1 MRILDAKTFSA
12 TIKLVVFM
20 VVTTM
25 ATGLLVVTIGNVG
38 FGDTKEYEAVFS
50 DVTGLNTNDDIR
62 IAGVKVGTVEDIEI
76 EGRDLARVAFS
87 VDSETVLDQS
97 THAQIRYRNLVGQRY
112 IELSQGAGPSGVLRE
127 GQTIPLPQTDPAL
140 DLTVLFNGFKPL
152 FEAMSPK
159 DVNQL
164 SYEIIQ
170 VFQGEAGTV
179 ESLLAHTAS
188 VTNAIADRDQV
199 VGALIDNLNSVLDTL
214 ARRDDELSAMI
225 TELQQFVSGLAQD
238 RKPILDSLDAVSE
251 LSEETAQMVTKT
263 RPALVADLEQL
274 RRVTSVLNNGR
285 EIIDDTLQ
293 IMPIKLKKVGRTASY
308 GSFFNFY
315 LCNFQGGVKV
325 PGQLPGVDRIVRVN
339 YDTNSARCS
348 LG

>member
-1 MRILDAKTFSA
+1 MRMLDAKTLSA
-12 TIKLVVFM
+12 TVKLVIFM
-20 VVTTM
+20 VVTTL
-25 ATGLLVVTIGNVG
+25 ATGLLVITIGNVT
-38 FGDTKEYEAVFS
+38 FGAEKPYEAVFS
-50 DVTGLNTNDDIR
+50 DVTGLETGDDVR
-62 IAGVKVGTVEDIEI
+62 IAGVKVGSVEEIEI
-76 EGRDLARVAFS
+76 EGRDLARVGFT
-87 VDSETVLDQS
+87 VDAETALDRS
-97 THAQIRYRNLVGQRY
+97 INARLRYRNLVGQRY
-112 IELSQGAGPSGVLRE
+112 IELSPGAGPSGRLQE
-127 GQTIPLPQTDPAL
+127 GATIPLQRTDPAL

-152 FEAMSPK
+152 FEAMSPR

-164 SYEIIQ
+164 SYEIIR
-170 VFQGEAGTV
+170 VFQGEGGTV

-188 VTNAIADRDQV
+188 VTNTIANRDRV

-214 ARRDDELSAMI
+214 SRRDDELSAMI

-238 RKPILDSLDAVSE
+238 REPILDSLDAVSV
-251 LSEETAQMVTKT
+251 LSEETAGLVKNT

-274 RRVTSVLNNGR
+274 RRVTGVLNDSR
-285 EIIDDTLQ
+285 EIVDDTLQ

-325 PGQLPGVDRIVRVN
+325 PASVPGVGRIVRVN
-339 YDTNSARCS
+339 YDTNSERCS

>member
-12 TIKLVVFM
+12 TVKLIVFM

-25 ATGLLVVTIGNVG
+25 ATGLLVMTIGNVT
-38 FGDTKEYEAVFS
+38 FGAEKTYEAVFS
-50 DVTGLNTNDDIR
+50 DVTGLNTGDDIR
-62 IAGVKVGTVEDIEI
+62 IAGVKVGTVEEIEI
-76 EGRDLARVAFS
+76 EGRDLARVAFT
-87 VDSETVLDQS
+87 VDAEQRLDQS
-97 THAQIRYRNLVGQRY
+97 THARIRYRNLVGQRY
-112 IELSQGAGPSGVLRE
+112 IELSPGAGPSGLLRE
-127 GQTIPLPQTDPAL
+127 GATIPLSQTEAAL

-152 FEAMSPK
+152 FQALSPK
-159 DVNQL
+159 DVNKL
-164 SYEIIQ
+164 SYEIIR

-179 ESLLAHTAS
+179 ESLLGHTAS
-188 VTNAIADRDQV
+188 LTNAIADRDRV

-214 ARRDDELSAMI
+214 ARRDDELSGMI
-225 TELQQFVSGLAQD
+225 TELQQFISGLAQD
-238 RKPILDSLDAVSE
+238 RKPILDSLDAVST
-251 LSEETAQMVTKT
+251 LSQETAEFVTRT
-263 RPALVADLEQL
+263 RPPLVADLQQL
-274 RRVTSVLNNGR
+274 RRVTGVLNDSR

-315 LCNFQGGVKV
+315 LCNFQGGVK
-325 PGQLPGVDRIVRVN
+325 LPGNERIVRVN

>member
-1 MRILDAKTFSA
+1 MRILDAQTFSA
-12 TIKLVVFM
+12 TVKLVIFM

-25 ATGLLVVTIGNVG
+25 ATGLLVVTIGNVT
-38 FGDTKEYEAVFS
+38 FGAEKTYDAVFS
-50 DVTGLNTNDDIR
+50 DVTGLNTGDDIR
-62 IAGVKVGTVEDIEI
+62 IAGVKVGAVEEIEI
-76 EGRDLARVAFS
+76 EGRDLARVAFT
-87 VDSETVLDQS
+87 VDAEQRLDQS
-97 THAQIRYRNLVGQRY
+97 THARIRYRNLVGQRY
-112 IELSQGAGPSGVLRE
+112 IELSQGAGPSGVLKE
-127 GQTIPLPQTDPAL
+127 GSTIPLPQTEPAL

-152 FEAMSPK
+152 FEALSPK
-159 DVNQL
+159 DVNKL
-164 SYEIIQ
+164 SYEIIR

-179 ESLLAHTAS
+179 ESLLGHTAS
-188 VTNAIADRDQV
+188 LTNAIADRDRV

-225 TELQQFVSGLAQD
+225 TELQQFISGLAQD
-238 RKPILDSLDAVSE
+238 RKPILNSLDAVSV
-251 LSEETAQMVTKT
+251 LSEETAEMVTRT
-263 RPALVADLEQL
+263 RPPLVADLEQL
-274 RRVTSVLNNGR
+274 RRVTGVLNDSR

-325 PGQLPGVDRIVRVN
+325 PGSDRTVRVN
-339 YDTNSARCS
+339 YDTNSSRCS